1 MVLWDGLLLISD
13 SLDAVTSF
21 ATDAAHKHFK
31 GPLLV
36 ILVILLGAFVLVSA
50 LLVVVMIFSIVASA
64 FAKPSPKKQD

>member
-1 MVLWDGLLLISD
+1 
-13 SLDAVTSF
+13 VTSF

-36 ILVILLGAFVLVSA
+36 ILVILLGGFVLISA
-50 LLVVVMIFSIVASA
+50 LLVVAMIFSIVASA